1 MNDELIAR
9 LVHQAKQATA
19 EGGLYGGR
27 PEAVLSLR
35 AVGLSVKLIAQEL
48 GCSTSVVQAALDTAG
63 ARRPRG
69 LRREERFPYELHV
82 LLAAKLRDHPEL
94 RDLARANIRRMRE
107 TPRAPMAEGW
117 VDRWEEILDMPA
129 DAAEREMLRGDDL
142 GSDLRQMSP
151 FAGALDQ
158 DEREIALKKAQL
170 LTGLSASRGS

>member
-1 MNDELIAR
+1 MSSR
-9 LVHQAKQATA
+9 LAWCVRRSKHRRRERQQT
-19 EGGLYGGR
+19 GR

-35 AVGLSVKLIAQEL
+35 AVGLSVEAIAQEL
-48 GCSTSVVQAALDTAG
+48 DCSICVVQAALDAAV

-69 LRREERFPYELHV
+69 LGREERFPYELHV

-107 TPRAPMAEGW
+107 TPRAPMAEGG
-117 VDRWEEILDMPA
+117 VDRWEEILDLPV
-129 DAAEREMLRGDDL
+129 DAAELEMLRGDEL

-151 FAGALDQ
+151 FAGALGK

-170 LTGLSASRGS
+170 TSGP

>member
-1 MNDELIAR
+1 MNDELTAR
-9 LVHQAKQATA
+9 LVRQAMQATA
-19 EGGLYGGR
+19 EGEAVDGR
-27 PEAVLSLR
+27 PEAALSLR
-35 AVGLSVKLIAQEL
+35 AVGLSVESIAQKL
-48 GCSTSVVQAALDTAG
+48 GCSTSVVQAALDTAA

-107 TPRAPMAEGW
+107 TPRAPMAEDW
-117 VDRWEEILDMPA
+117 VDRWEEILDLSA
-129 DAAEREMLRGDDL
+129 DAAERQMLRGDEL

-158 DEREIALKKAQL
+158 DERAVAMKKAQL
-170 LTGLSASRGS
+170 LAGLSASGRS